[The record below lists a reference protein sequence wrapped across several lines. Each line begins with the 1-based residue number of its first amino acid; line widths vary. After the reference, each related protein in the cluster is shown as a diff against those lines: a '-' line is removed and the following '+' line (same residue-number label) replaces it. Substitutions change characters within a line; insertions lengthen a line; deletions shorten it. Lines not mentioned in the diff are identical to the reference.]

1 MIYTASKNKTEKLEI
16 SFRESLMLNIVI
28 VFMDWLGVSMAMMMT
43 FGNKDYL
50 EIYIIMFDVV
60 VGNHVS
66 LLVQLFKKIVKLKFI
81 DKIANSV
88 RSMNSVSQSQKNAIA
103 ESVVCP
109 MNEGESQMKG
119 DTLKPL
125 SPVPPESILKS
136 ALSKSKRVVEKGVSF
151 STVDVSKNFE
161 VTLEDSWPKFNQAI
175 SESSCAQLKGFF
187 KSLYNII
194 DIMVIAIY
202 LTSWIIDQ
210 TYPYYISNVGI
221 RVIRGL
227 KILRLI
233 RIIPAIRSLELV
245 VNALLY
251 TMRTA
256 VLDVIVLA
264 LMIMFCLGV
273 LGHFMFGTDPSRTP
287 AYNSW
292 SGLGSSFM
300 TIWVYIC
307 GDGWLP
313 YQDQLRLS
321 GYTASE
327 AFSILL
333 IYLGNVIISNLFIGV
348 ISQNIYEASQTE
360 RLAQLAAQKE
370 ARLAKRELFFRK
382 QQRDL
387 MQLLQQKTSKNGG
400 FQDIIRNLAG
410 ALRHDEIVRVKT
422 LPMDLLWLETFVVTL
437 HYHENTMFRC
447 QQSHFAIAQALAEYV
462 GETLSFFAIALTIA
476 GNSEEYVVSNFRI
489 QEMLSKPYKRY
500 IITRM
505 LAYMIAFWIIWAP
518 TLINRIAEYTIG
530 QPVFILAM
538 INAATTPGQGFIHF
552 LVFLITWYLS
562 PLVRYPDSTP
572 LSDKDSEHQM
582 YQNPYTNY
590 SDTFDNGF
598 DSITVLNTV
607 MNSLP
612 PLEGLPNRRMSIV
625 VHDAGRRS
633 LDQATDRTSL
643 DELDGVS
650 KFRESHRHSV
660 A

>member
-1 MIYTASKNKTEKLEI
+1 MIYQASKNKTEKLEI
-16 SFRESLMLNIVI
+16 SFRESLLLNIVI
-28 VFMDWLGVSMAMMMT
+28 VLMDWLGVTMAMMMV
-43 FGNKDYL
+43 FGDKSYL

-81 DKIANSV
+81 DKIASSV
-88 RSMNSVSQSQKNAIA
+88 RSMNSMSQSQKNAVA
-103 ESVVCP
+103 ESVISKT
-109 MNEGESQMKG
+109 NEG
-119 DTLKPL
+119 DTPIKTELRQAVSP
-125 SPVPPESILKS
+125 SPVPPEPIPR
-136 ALSKSKRVVEKGVSF
+136 APVSKKRVVERGVSF
-151 STVDVSKNFE
+151 SAVDVSKYGSPRNPKDAEQIKRLFRIFKNFD
-161 VTLEDSWPKFNQAI
+161 VKPEDDWPKFNQAI
-175 SESSCAQLKGFF
+175 SESSWYNQIMFLIVLLDSALIIYMSHQAAQDEHWSMKPTFDYFVMIFLGVYMVDLVIRISAQLKGFF
-187 KSLYNII
+187 KSLYNIM
-194 DIMVIAIY
+194 DIIVIAIY

-227 KILRLI
+227 KILRLV
-233 RIIPAIRSLELV
+233 RIIPAVRSLELV

-273 LGHFMFGTDPSRTP
+273 LGHFMFGTDPTRVP

-313 YQDQLRLS
+313 YQDQLRIS
-321 GYTASE
+321 GYTASQP
-327 AFSILL
+327 FSILL

-370 ARLAKRELFFRK
+370 AKLAKRELFFRK

-462 GETLSFFAIALTIA
+462 
-476 GNSEEYVVSNFRI
+476 
-489 QEMLSKPYKRY
+489 
-500 IITRM
+500 
-505 LAYMIAFWIIWAP
+505 
-518 TLINRIAEYTIG
+518 
-530 QPVFILAM
+530 
-538 INAATTPGQGFIHF
+538 
-552 LVFLITWYLS
+552 
-562 PLVRYPDSTP
+562 
-572 LSDKDSEHQM
+572 
-582 YQNPYTNY
+582 
-590 SDTFDNGF
+590 
-598 DSITVLNTV
+598 
-607 MNSLP
+607 
-612 PLEGLPNRRMSIV
+612 
-625 VHDAGRRS
+625 
-633 LDQATDRTSL
+633 DQRL
-643 DELDGVS
+643 QKKEI
-650 KFRESHRHSV
+650 
-660 A
+660 

>member
-43 FGNKDYL
+43 FANKDYL

-119 DTLKPL
+119 DMLKPL
-125 SPVPPESILKS
+125 SPVPPESIPKS

-151 STVDVSKNFE
+151 ATVDVSKNFE
-161 VTLEDSWPKFNQAI
+161 VTLEDNWPKFNQAI
-175 SESSCAQLKGFF
+175 SES
-187 KSLYNII
+187 N
-194 DIMVIAIY
+194 IMVVAIY
-202 LTSWIIDQ
+202 FTSWIIDQ

-300 TIWVYIC
+300 TIW
-307 GDGWLP
+307 
-313 YQDQLRLS
+313 
-321 GYTASE
+321 
-327 AFSILL
+327 
-333 IYLGNVIISNLFIGV
+333 
-348 ISQNIYEASQTE
+348 NIYEASQTE

-462 GETLSFFAIALTIA
+462 
-476 GNSEEYVVSNFRI
+476 
-489 QEMLSKPYKRY
+489 
-500 IITRM
+500 
-505 LAYMIAFWIIWAP
+505 
-518 TLINRIAEYTIG
+518 
-530 QPVFILAM
+530 
-538 INAATTPGQGFIHF
+538 
-552 LVFLITWYLS
+552 
-562 PLVRYPDSTP
+562 
-572 LSDKDSEHQM
+572 
-582 YQNPYTNY
+582 
-590 SDTFDNGF
+590 
-598 DSITVLNTV
+598 
-607 MNSLP
+607 
-612 PLEGLPNRRMSIV
+612 
-625 VHDAGRRS
+625 
-633 LDQATDRTSL
+633 DQRL
-643 DELDGVS
+643 QKKEV
-650 KFRESHRHSV
+650 
-660 A
+660 